1 MRAFY
6 AFATRFVPAPV
17 ALRILAWVY
26 PPWFGTAMRIT
37 DVDTDLRSMTIR
49 MPLRWYNRNLV
60 GTQFGGSLYSVCDP
74 WFMVMLMANLGRQFI
89 VWDKSGT
96 VHYRAPGRGAVTAT
110 FRIPNEL
117 VAELQ
122 RELAEPGSKRD
133 VVLHTDLRDDDGRII
148 AQVEKTLYVRRKPAR
163 KSS

>member
-6 AFATRFVPAPV
+6 TFTTRFIAPHK
-17 ALRILAWVY
+17 ALRWVARLY
-26 PPWFGTAMRIT
+26 PPWWGTAMRIT
-37 DVDTDLRSMTIR
+37 DVHPDLRSMTIR

-60 GTQFGGSLYSVCDP
+60 GTQFGGSLYSICDP
-74 WFMVMLMANLGRQFI
+74 WFMVMLMGNLGSRFI

-96 VHYRAPGRGAVTAT
+96 IHYRAPGRGAVTAT
-110 FRIPNEL
+110 FRIPTEL

-122 RELAEPGSKRD
+122 RELSEPGSKRD

-148 AQVEKTLYVRRKPAR
+148 AQVEKTLYVRRKAPGKPA
-163 KSS
+163 